1 VRVGYIESLVFFL
14 GLTPASVLIFRAFV
28 GNLGANPI
36 EVITHE
42 TGIWTL
48 RILLV
53 TLALTPIRRLT
64 GWNVLSRFRRMLGLF
79 AFFYASLHF
88 LTYIVL
94 DQFFAFDY
102 IIEDIVERPYITV
115 GFLGFVLLIP
125 LAVTSSQ
132 AMIRR
137 LGGHR
142 WKVLHRLIYFCA
154 TAGGVHFLWQAKI
167 DLRRPLV
174 YAIVLAVLLMAR
186 LVFDYWRPVSVTS
199 LRDQS

>member
-1 VRVGYIESLVFFL
+1 MFFL
-14 GLTPASVLIFRAFV
+14 GLAPASVLLFRTFL

-36 EVITHE
+36 EVITHD
-42 TGIWTL
+42 TGIWSL

-53 TLALTPIRRLT
+53 TLALTPIRRFT

-102 IIEDIVERPYITV
+102 IIERPYITV

-154 TAGGVHFLWQAKI
+154 TAGVVHFLWQAKI

-186 LVFDYWRPVSVTS
+186 LVFNYWRPVSVTS
-199 LRDQS
+199 LREQS